1 MTRWVLANGTS
12 PGIGLQVLVAGLV
25 LLLIQ
30 WVLGR
35 QAGVMALQSMMF
47 GVLSAA
53 TLITGAVSS
62 SMARRSRALWLPAGR
77 TRLELHAWMERQMLR
92 VAVAVGIAVAACA
105 LLVWVPFSPRPALP
119 LAYLVPA
126 LLVPGLCAGW
136 LGLMQQHHRGF
147 FDALAGTGLAA
158 GIFYGLVQPLYVGTA
173 EAPWM
178 VLAAEIALAVLLREV
193 AYVRWRGADWRRAQQ
208 A

>member
-1 MTRWVLANGTS
+1 
-12 PGIGLQVLVAGLV
+12 
-25 LLLIQ
+25 
-30 WVLGR
+30 
-35 QAGVMALQSMMF
+35 
-47 GVLSAA
+47 
-53 TLITGAVSS
+53 
-62 SMARRSRALWLPAGR
+62 
-77 TRLELHAWMERQMLR
+77 
-92 VAVAVGIAVAACA
+92 
-105 LLVWVPFSPRPALP
+105 
-119 LAYLVPA
+119 
-126 LLVPGLCAGW
+126 
-136 LGLMQQHHRGF
+136 MQQHHRGF